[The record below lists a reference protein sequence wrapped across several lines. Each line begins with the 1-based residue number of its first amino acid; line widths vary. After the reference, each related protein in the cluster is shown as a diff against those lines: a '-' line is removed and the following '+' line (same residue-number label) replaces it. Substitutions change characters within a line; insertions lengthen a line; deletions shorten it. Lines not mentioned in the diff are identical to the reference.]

1 MGCSKNISE
10 RKAIEASTYII
21 NLERSQINKLMT
33 QETRKRRAT
42 ES

>member
-10 RKAIEASTYII
+10 KKVIEASTYIT

-33 QETRKRRAT
+33 QETRKRRAIK
-42 ES
+42 S

>member
-1 MGCSKNISE
+1 MGCSKNIFE
-10 RKAIEASTYII
+10 RKAIKASTYII

-42 ES
+42 KS